1 MSGNIGKR
9 SWLPVSLLIVV
20 SLLLTACG
28 APSAAP
34 AAPAAAPT
42 SAPTAPAPAATTA
55 MTTTAAAPAA
65 TTAMTTTA
73 AAPAA
78 TTAMT
83 TTAAAPAATT
93 AMTTTAATP
102 AATTAMTTT
111 AATPAAVAAGS
122 KGTIVFIPKSTSA
135 TFYLFLVKGAQDK
148 AKELGYT
155 IDYQGPATEADIA
168 SQVDLVR
175 NNTSKKPA
183 GILLAALDSK
193 ALIPPVEEAIKAGVP
208 VVMVDSGIDST
219 APVASITTDNYKGG
233 TMAGDEMVKELGG
246 KGTVADLGIQAG
258 SVSSQRSK
266 GFDDVIAKAAGM
278 KVLPTQWTDA
288 DAAKSLNIATDL
300 ITGNPTLAGIF
311 CAAAP
316 IASGAA
322 QAAKA
327 KGLDKKVKIITFDP
341 SPEILPLM
349 QDGTI
354 NAIIAQD
361 PYQMGYQGVAAID
374 AFIKGQK
381 IANPNIQLPP
391 VLITPDN
398 YNTPE
403 VQKLLQTPDK
413 FQK

>member
-1 MSGNIGKR
+1 MNGNIGKR

-20 SLLLTACG
+20 ALLLTACA
-28 APSAAP
+28 APTAAP

-42 SAPTAPAPAATTA
+42 SAP
-55 MTTTAAAPAA
+55 AAPAA
-65 TTAMTTTA
+65 ADT

-78 TTAMT
+78 ANT
-83 TTAAAPAATT
+83 AAPAA
-93 AMTTTAATP
+93 ANTAAP
-102 AATTAMTTT
+102 AAANT
-111 AATPAAVAAGS
+111 AAPAAANTAAPAAVAAGS

-175 NNTSKKPA
+175 NITSKKPA

-193 ALIPPVEEAIKAGVP
+193 ALIPPVEEAMKAGVP

-266 GFDDVIAKAAGM
+266 GFDDVIAKTSGM

-327 KGLDKKVKIITFDP
+327 KGIDKKVKIITFDP

-374 AFIKGQK
+374 AFRNGQK
-381 IANPNIQLPP
+381 IANPNLQLPP
-391 VLITPDN
+391 VLITPGN
-398 YNTPE
+398 YNSPE